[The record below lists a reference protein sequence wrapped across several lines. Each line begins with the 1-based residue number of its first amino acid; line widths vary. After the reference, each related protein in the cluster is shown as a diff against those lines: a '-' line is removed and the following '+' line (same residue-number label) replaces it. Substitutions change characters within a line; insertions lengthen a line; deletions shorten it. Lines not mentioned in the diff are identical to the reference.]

1 MEKVGY
7 VYFMSNKK
15 DGVIYIGVAS
25 HLVKRVYEHKVGAV
39 EGFTKKYN
47 LKNLVYYEVFDS
59 IETAILYEKKLKNVT
74 RAKKIAIIER
84 SNLEWKDLYEE
95 IAS

>member
-1 MEKVGY
+1 
-7 VYFMSNKK
+7 
-15 DGVIYIGVAS
+15 
-25 HLVKRVYEHKVGAV
+25 
-39 EGFTKKYN
+39 
-47 LKNLVYYEVFDS
+47 VYYEVFDS